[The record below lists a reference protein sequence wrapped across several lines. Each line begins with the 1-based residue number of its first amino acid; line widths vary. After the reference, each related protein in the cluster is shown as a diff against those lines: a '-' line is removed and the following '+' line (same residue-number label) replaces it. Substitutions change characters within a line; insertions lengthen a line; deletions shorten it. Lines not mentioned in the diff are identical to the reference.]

1 MAKLGRHQADNERL
15 ARLHRFGLHPGEQI
29 RTGCPVVLSQQP
41 RRESPCVEI
50 GLRFRDEVDQ
60 LRYSL
65 GTENTMMVFPR
76 QALRVI
82 LNGPSLYEPFE
93 LGSL

>member
-1 MAKLGRHQADNERL
+1 MDFTR
-15 ARLHRFGLHPGEQI
+15 AR
-29 RTGCPVVLSQQP
+29 RTGITVSLLS
-41 RRESPCVEI
+41 
-50 GLRFRDEVDQ
+50 DEVDQ